1 MTQVMEPVEE
11 EIVLTSQGLRM
22 IEDELDRLVRVERHE
37 VAERIRDAKDYG
49 ELTENAEYESAK
61 NAQAFIEGRIME
73 LKRIVAGAR
82 ILLPNEIRTDVVG
95 LGSKVTVRDRSFDEE
110 FTITLV
116 SPFEADP
123 DQDRISDV
131 SPIGKALVGH
141 SPGDSVQ
148 VAAPGG
154 ELTLEILEIA
164 K

>member
-82 ILLPNEIRTDVVG
+82 ILLPHEIRTDVVG